1 MFELMLALALSA
13 SLVISLVDIYSQS
26 QRRYLTLMTVS
37 HMTFEGV
44 FAVKRMEYALRDA
57 IACQFIQRNQ
67 LTSIWR
73 RRLRPQGG
81 VLECQLLKGNPV
93 RFYVTQ
99 VSWQHQSGRHIT
111 ALFEKKG
118 LSPRLELVPFV
129 FSLTAKPLSSTLFQF
144 CVQVMALNPVL
155 RHKNKVSKVSFGQEY
170 ADRTWYGVVAF
181 KK

>member
-1 MFELMLALALSA
+1 MLGLALSA

-37 HMTFEGV
+37 HMTFEGL
-44 FAVKRMEYALRDA
+44 FAVKRMEYILRDA
-57 IACQFIQRNQ
+57 QACQFIQRNK

-81 VLECQLLKGNPV
+81 VLECQMLTGITT

-99 VSWQHQSGRHIT
+99 VSWQHQSGQHIT

-118 LSPRLELVPFV
+118 LSPRLELVPFI
-129 FSLTAKPLSSTLFQF
+129 FALTTKPLSSTLMQF
-144 CVQVMALNPVL
+144 CVQVMTLNPVL
-155 RHKNKVSKVSFGQEY
+155 RHKNKVSKVSFSRQY